1 MTLRAVSIAAIAV
14 CLSTIAMP
22 AQEPTEPQPQRGG
35 RGGGRGPQAP
45 AYVSPEVSADKKITF
60 RIFAPQAQAVRLT
73 ASDIP
78 QMGSAATLTKADN
91 GLWSTTVGPV
101 GSGAY

>member
-1 MTLRAVSIAAIAV
+1 MIRNAVSIAAIAIFCATV
-14 CLSTIAMP
+14 PLA
-22 AQEPTEPQPQRGG
+22 AQQPDAPQRGG

-60 RIFAPQAQAVRLT
+60 RIFAPQAQAIRLT

-78 QMGSAATLTKADN
+78 QLGSAAALTKADN
-91 GLWSTTVGPV
+91 GVWSTTVGP
-101 GSGAY
+101 